1 MKWWIWLIIGIAAI
15 FVLFT
20 AALVYWNNA
29 VRTVRYTYK
38 SAKLP
43 ESFDGFKIA
52 HISDYHNKY
61 YGKGGKRVAG
71 RVAKESPDIIV
82 ISGDMIQSRRR
93 KNALALIDSLVSI
106 APVYY
111 ACGNHERYVDEY
123 PTFVNEMR
131 GLGVHVLEDETV
143 LLLHGDGDIALSGAK
158 DPRFYM
164 ERGSENS
171 AVFAGKIRK
180 LVQSDKFNLLISHRP
195 EFMSAYVEA
204 GFDLVL
210 SGHAHAGQ
218 VRFPFIGA
226 VFTPGEKFRP
236 HYVVGRYDE
245 GGTTMI
251 VSGGLGSSS
260 PIPRVLNRPQLL
272 IETLR
277 REEQPS

>member
-1 MKWWIWLIIGIAAI
+1 MKWWIWLIIGLSAATVLATIALI
-15 FVLFT
+15 
-20 AALVYWNNA
+20 YWNNA

-43 ESFDGFKIA
+43 QGFDGFKIA

-61 YGKGGKRVAG
+61 YGKGGRRVAD
-71 RVAKESPDIIV
+71 RVAKENPDIIV
-82 ISGDMIQSRRR
+82 ISGDMIQSCKR

-123 PTFVNEMR
+123 PVFVKEMR
-131 GLGVHVLEDETV
+131 ALGVHVLEDETV
-143 LLLHGDGDIALSGAK
+143 TLLNGDGEIALSGAK

-171 AVFAGKIRK
+171 AVFAGKIKK
-180 LVQSDKFNLLISHRP
+180 LVDKDRFNLLISHRP

-218 VRFPFIGA
+218 VRFPFVGA

-277 REEQPS
+277 CEDVQS